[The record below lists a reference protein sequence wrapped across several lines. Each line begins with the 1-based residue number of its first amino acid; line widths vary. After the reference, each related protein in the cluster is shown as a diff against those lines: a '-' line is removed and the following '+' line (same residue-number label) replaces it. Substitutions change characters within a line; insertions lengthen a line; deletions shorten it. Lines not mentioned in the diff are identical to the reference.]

1 MTLIYLW
8 NANVCLNSRDCLI
21 IVQLDRRKFICKH
34 HGRREVMFVNQEYFW
49 TYSEMV
55 STGGDYLLFACL
67 NDIQLLN
74 VNISAITDVLLS
86 TDIRRRL
93 SNSVCSSK
101 TIKDQFSESKLV
113 HLHKCWTFHYK
124 SPWVWDLN
132 TSDVSKSPHAHLLL
146 C

>member
-1 MTLIYLW
+1 
-8 NANVCLNSRDCLI
+8 
-21 IVQLDRRKFICKH
+21 
-34 HGRREVMFVNQEYFW
+34 
-49 TYSEMV
+49 MV

-113 HLHKCWTFHYK
+113 HLHKC
-124 SPWVWDLN
+124 
-132 TSDVSKSPHAHLLL
+132 
-146 C
+146 